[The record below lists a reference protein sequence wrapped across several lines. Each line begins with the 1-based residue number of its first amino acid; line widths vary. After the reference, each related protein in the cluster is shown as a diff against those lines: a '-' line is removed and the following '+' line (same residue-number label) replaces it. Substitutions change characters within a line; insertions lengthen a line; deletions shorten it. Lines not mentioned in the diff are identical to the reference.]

1 MESENEISDSDLATD
16 QEILVV
22 ETNTLPET
30 NIQNNKTAA
39 SEIGLIVI
47 SSISLFILFYV
58 IFLFSRLSRSFEYLK
73 SDIENAFK
81 EKSEVVVLKKNS
93 EEDLVNMKS
102 NFVSF
107 TKQLQEYL
115 NKTMTSVKEDTKKTS
130 DLLESLNSIV
140 IEKDKE
146 LERFKKGYDLVRMR
160 SFVMNI
166 IEALSFLQ
174 NRKSEFTD
182 QKFSSYVS
190 AYEKQ
195 LLRILD
201 DLSINSY
208 SPRKG
213 TPVADIEGIEVI
225 DSIESSEEG
234 KQNCVAEVINDGFV
248 MNYQD
253 GRNEILKAAQV
264 KVFR

>member
-1 MESENEISDSDLATD
+1 MDSDNKISDSELATD
-16 QEILVV
+16 QEILV
-22 ETNTLPET
+22 EENLILPET

-81 EKSEVVVLKKNS
+81 EKSEVAVLTKKS

-102 NFVSF
+102 NFISF
-107 TKQLQEYL
+107 TKTLQEYL
-115 NKTMTSVKEDTKKTS
+115 TKTMTSVKEDTKKTS

-182 QKFSSYVS
+182 QKFSSYVN

-201 DLSINSY
+201 DLSIQKF
-208 SPRKG
+208 SPKLG
-213 TPVADIEGIEVI
+213 DISTEIEGIEVLE
-225 DSIESSEEG
+225 SIPTIENNKS
-234 KQNCVAEVINDGFV
+234 NTVAEVVAEGLV
-248 MNYQD
+248 MVFQD
-253 GRNEILKAAQV
+253 DRKEVLRPAQV
-264 KVFR
+264 KVYK

>member
-1 MESENEISDSDLATD
+1 
-16 QEILVV
+16 
-22 ETNTLPET
+22 
-30 NIQNNKTAA
+30 
-39 SEIGLIVI
+39 
-47 SSISLFILFYV
+47 
-58 IFLFSRLSRSFEYLK
+58 
-73 SDIENAFK
+73 
-81 EKSEVVVLKKNS
+81 
-93 EEDLVNMKS
+93 MKS

-146 LERFKKGYDLVRMR
+146 LERFKKGYDVVRMR
-160 SFVMNI
+160 SLVMNI

-174 NRKSEFTD
+174 NRKSEYTD

-208 SPRKG
+208 SPKKG

-225 DSIESSEEG
+225 DSVESLEEG